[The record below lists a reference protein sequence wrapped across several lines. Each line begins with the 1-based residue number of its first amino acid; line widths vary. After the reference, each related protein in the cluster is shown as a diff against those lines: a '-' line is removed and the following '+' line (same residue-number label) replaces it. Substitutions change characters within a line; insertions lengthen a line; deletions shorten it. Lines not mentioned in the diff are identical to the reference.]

1 MAKMIDGLL
10 QGFRLHRLNR
20 LRDQKSFL
28 ENYLPILV
36 KAIRDREERRIK
48 LARDRDG
55 AALRGPALAAGVL
68 TPALETER
76 STALANI
83 EERYRWRAK
92 ALAQSKKRALSKSSE
107 DMVVATFAV
116 RTEQLEHQK
125 QVDLESVG
133 RRYAASQGDLAA
145 AREAFRIQAEEVH
158 AATDARLAAAK
169 AKADKIIAAKTA
181 AYETKTDELGRKIEK
196 VRNLLIANKSDETNA
211 LIPEDSLLSVRNLS
225 MRFGGLMAVDN
236 LSFDVKKGEIFGL
249 IGPNGAGK
257 TTIFNCI
264 TRFYRPT
271 SGEMLYRKNAVE
283 VIRLNDY
290 PVHDIIRQGIV
301 RTFQNVELVWE
312 LTILDNLL
320 VAAHTVY
327 RTGFFGQLFHT
338 PKLRREEEV
347 MRAKAFGVLG
357 TLGLLPY
364 AYAIPYGL
372 PYGILKKIEL
382 ARTLMAHPKLII
394 LDEPAAGLNDKE
406 TEELAVL
413 IKKIR
418 DDYHATIFLVEHD
431 MGLVMDVCDTICA
444 ISFGKKL
451 AIGTPAEIQSDK
463 LVRSAYL
470 GEES

>member
-48 LARDRDG
+48 LARERDV
-55 AALRGPALAAGVL
+55 AALRGPALAAGIL
-68 TPALETER
+68 TPALETEQ
-76 STALANI
+76 SAALANI

-92 ALAQSKKRALSKSSE
+92 ALAQSQKRAAIRSHGAV
-107 DMVVATFAV
+107 DPAFAV
-116 RTEQLEHQK
+116 RAEQLERQK
-125 QVDLESVG
+125 QTDFENVG
-133 RRYAASQGDLAA
+133 RRYAAPQGDLAA

-158 AATDARLAAAK
+158 AATDARLAATG

-211 LIPEDSLLSVRNLS
+211 LIPEDALLSVRNLS

-301 RTFQNVELVWE
+301 RTFQNVELV
-312 LTILDNLL
+312 
-320 VAAHTVY
+320 
-327 RTGFFGQLFHT
+327 
-338 PKLRREEEV
+338 
-347 MRAKAFGVLG
+347 
-357 TLGLLPY
+357 
-364 AYAIPYGL
+364 
-372 PYGILKKIEL
+372 
-382 ARTLMAHPKLII
+382 
-394 LDEPAAGLNDKE
+394 
-406 TEELAVL
+406 
-413 IKKIR
+413 
-418 DDYHATIFLVEHD
+418 
-431 MGLVMDVCDTICA
+431 
-444 ISFGKKL
+444 
-451 AIGTPAEIQSDK
+451 
-463 LVRSAYL
+463 
-470 GEES
+470 